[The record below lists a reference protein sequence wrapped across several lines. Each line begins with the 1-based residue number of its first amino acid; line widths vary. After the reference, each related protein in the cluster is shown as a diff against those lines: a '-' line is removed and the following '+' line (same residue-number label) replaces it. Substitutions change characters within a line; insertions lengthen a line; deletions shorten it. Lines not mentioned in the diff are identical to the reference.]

1 MALQR
6 MRTMNKI
13 YQALYLVSKSFF
25 KTVLTISLLIAGT
38 HTYAQCPP
46 NIDFEMGDFSGWQCY
61 IQNGYTG
68 GNPATV
74 LSAPVPGRH
83 DMLSLVPGNGMD
95 PYGSFPQNCPNGS
108 GHSIRIGRTSA
119 PGQTAD
125 KVAYTFTIPASQ
137 NKFNLVYY
145 YALVL
150 NDGGTNHTTLTQPK
164 FIVEAKNITDGTAL
178 PCPLDPIIVGSSL
191 PGFYSGPPAPN
202 GSAVRCKNWAAASLN
217 LDGYQGKTIELSFTV
232 TGCGLSGGSHFGYAY
247 VDVNTECSSAFTGAT
262 FCPDDTAIT
271 VTAPYGYQD
280 YQWWNGLHTV
290 ALGSGQTITLN
301 PPPLAGDS
309 LIVDVTPY
317 SGYGCASQFKA
328 YLFDTLTVR
337 AYAGPDRAT
346 CNNNPVQLGGPP
358 EPGRVYRWTPV
369 TGLSDPNISNPIAT
383 PSVSTLYT
391 LTVTNIG
398 GGCATP
404 DQVNVHVDILS
415 DSIQQ
420 IGPSS
425 YCTSSGQSVQ
435 LKVLPHDS
443 IQWYWNTNPIIGAT
457 STQYN
462 VTQSGTYYA
471 TVFSN
476 TGCSKTTAVKQIDIW
491 ESPKAG
497 FNSNA
502 EELCFIGNQFVFT
515 NTSTLSTGTLQYA
528 WELGDGTLA
537 STPDVTHSYAA
548 EGNYHVKLFITAP
561 GGCVDSS
568 KFDISV
574 NASPTASFTVDVPEQ
589 CFKNNWFLFTNKSTV
604 TSGIMTY
611 TWDFGDGNTD
621 FSNDIAHKF
630 AVPGTYAVKLIAKE
644 TNGACIDDSIITVKV
659 NPSPVAAFTVNTNP
673 QCFPGHQFVFTNTSS
688 IYSGTMQY
696 VWDMGD
702 GIAKTSADVTYAYA
716 KAGNYKVKLLLDAA
730 GGCKDSA
737 FTNIVVHPV
746 PAADFNIQNICVN
759 LQVPLNNRTFNNT
772 TSTVNYLWNFGNG
785 HFDNVKNP
793 VYSYPVAG
801 TYPVT
806 LSVSTAQCPA
816 SFDSK
821 TINVVIEAVTKGITY
836 PVKDAAFNF
845 PEQLQARNISK
856 NIVWTPATNLNNRY
870 ILNPVFNGVTPQ
882 LYTIEI
888 KTPSGCVT
896 VDTQL
901 VKTHKKIEIYVP
913 TGFTPDGNGVNERLR
928 PVLIGFSKV
937 NYFRIYDRWGK
948 MIFSMNSDQPGWNGY
963 INGYPASTQTVVW
976 MIEAV
981 DVDGVVH
988 RKQGTT
994 VLIR

>member
-1 MALQR
+1 
-6 MRTMNKI
+6 MNKI
-13 YQALYLVSKSFF
+13 YQAFLLVSNSIS
-25 KTVLTISLLIAGT
+25 KTLLTIIFLIVGADAF
-38 HTYAQCPP
+38 AQCPP
-46 NIDFEMGDFSGWQCY
+46 NIDFEEGSFNNWICSTGSFN
-61 IQNGYTG
+61 NG
-68 GNPATV
+68 NLF
-74 LSAPVPGRH
+74 LSTTTPIPGRH
-83 DMLSLVPGNGMD
+83 DILSIPPGNGTD
-95 PYGSFPQNCPNGS
+95 LYGGFPKNCPNGS
-108 GHSIRIGRTSA
+108 GFSAKIGNSISGA
-119 PGQTAD
+119 TAD
-125 KVAYTFTIPASQ
+125 KISYRFTIPAGQ
-137 NKFNLVYY
+137 NVFNLIYH
-145 YALVL
+145 YAIVL
-150 NDGGTNHTTLTQPK
+150 NDAGHPTAQQPRL
-164 FIVEAKNITDGTAL
+164 ILGLQNITDGIPL
-178 PCPLDPIIVGSSL
+178 PCSQQPIIVTGSL
-191 PGFYSGPPAPN
+191 PGFFRSNLLGPGN
-202 GSAVRCKNWAAASLN
+202 TAVWCKDWAAASIK
-217 LDGYQGKTIELSFTV
+217 LDGYAGKIIEISFTV
-232 TGCGLSGGSHFGYAY
+232 TGCGLTNGSHFGYAY
-247 VDVNTECSSAFTGAT
+247 VDVNSQCSSAFVGAT
-262 FCPDDTAIT
+262 FCSDDTAVN
-271 VTAPYGYQD
+271 VTGPYGYQA
-280 YQWWNGLHTV
+280 YKWFNNNFSQV
-290 ALGSGQTITLN
+290 LGNSQTLTLN

-309 LIVDVTPY
+309 VFVEVTPY
-317 SGYGCASQFKA
+317 NGYGCLDTLCAK
-328 YLFDTLTVR
+328 LWDTLTVH
-337 AYAGPDRAT
+337 ADAGPDRAT
-346 CNNNPVQLGGPP
+346 CDNNPVQLGGPP

-383 PSVSTLYT
+383 PSVTTLYT
-391 LTVTNIG
+391 LTVSNIG

-404 DQVNVHVDILS
+404 DQVNVKVDILS

-443 IQWYWNTNPIIGAT
+443 IQWYRNSNPIIGAN

-462 VTQSGTYYA
+462 VTQTGAYYA
-471 TVFSN
+471 MVFSY
-476 TGCSKTTAVKQIDIW
+476 TGCNRTTAVKQIDIW

-497 FNSNA
+497 FNPSA
-502 EELCFIGNQFVFT
+502 EALCFIGNQFVFT

-528 WELGDGTLA
+528 WDLGDGALA

-548 EGNYHVKLFITAP
+548 EGNYHIKLLITAP

-568 KFDISV
+568 KFDIIV

-589 CFKNNWFLFTNKSTV
+589 CFKSNWFLFTNKSTV

-621 FSNDIAHKF
+621 FSNNIAHNF
-630 AVPGTYAVKLIAKE
+630 TVPGTYAVKLTAKE
-644 TNGACIDDSIITVKV
+644 TNGACVDDSIITVKI
-659 NPSPVAAFTVNTNP
+659 NPSPVAAFNVNANP
-673 QCFPGHQFVFTNTSS
+673 QCFPGHQFVFTNASS

-696 VWDMGD
+696 AWDLGD

-716 KAGNYKVKLLLDAA
+716 KAGNYRVKLLLDAA

-746 PAADFNIQNICVN
+746 PAADFSIQNICVN
-759 LQVPLNNRTFNNT
+759 LQVLLNNRTFNNT
-772 TSTVNYLWNFGNG
+772 SSTVNYLWNFGNG
-785 HFDNVKNP
+785 HFDNVKSP

-806 LSVSTAQCPA
+806 LSVSTVQCPA
-816 SFDSK
+816 AFDSK
-821 TINVVIEAVTKGITY
+821 TINVIIEAVSKGITY

-870 ILNPVFNGVTPQ
+870 ILNPVFNGITPQ

-896 VDTQL
+896 VDTQM

-948 MIFSMNSDQPGWNGY
+948 MLFSMNSDQPGWNGY